1 MFLKTVPCST
11 YLKHRNNFHY
21 VGVNY
26 RFYQLSKL
34 QPFLK
39 NWEMKVFFW
48 GEVYF
53 LIAQNESLFF
63 FVYKIHKGFY
73 AVVA

>member
-39 NWEMKVFFW
+39 NWEMKVFFFFW
-48 GEVYF
+48 KVYF
-53 LIAQNESLFF
+53 LTAQNESLVFLYVKSVRVF
-63 FVYKIHKGFY
+63 MWL
-73 AVVA
+73 